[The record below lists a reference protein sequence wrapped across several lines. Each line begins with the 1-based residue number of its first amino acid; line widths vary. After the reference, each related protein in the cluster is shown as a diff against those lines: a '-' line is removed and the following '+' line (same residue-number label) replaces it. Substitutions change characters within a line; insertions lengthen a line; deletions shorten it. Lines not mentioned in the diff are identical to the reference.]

1 MLLVGS
7 NSESISLKREIF
19 EKNGG
24 YINSLD
30 QHEESNFKS
39 MMMISSTDLAIE
51 FVGFTFGEGSRF
63 PINMRPLK
71 PRPTLRAFAS

>member
-19 EKNGG
+19 EENW
-24 YINSLD
+24 INMKKVT
-30 QHEESNFKS
+30 NFKS
-39 MMMISSTDLAIE
+39 MMMISTDLAVK
-51 FVGFTFGEGSRF
+51 FVGFTFEEGSRF